1 MTITD
6 SSLIPI
12 AVVGM
17 SCRLPGE
24 VRTLDDFW
32 TLISRG
38 RDAWGPIPSDRMSS
52 ASYYHPDPQR
62 KGCFNPKGGYFLQE
76 DFSQFDAPFF
86 HITQQEAIAMD
97 PQQRLLLECAYEAL
111 ENAGFPQQAIA
122 GSRMGVFTS
131 LCSSDYRRGAFR
143 DLDSVPIFD
152 ATGNQESIQAGRLSH
167 FFNLRGP
174 CMAID
179 TACSSSLYA
188 LHLAVQSIRSGDADS
203 ALVGGARLRLQPD
216 EMVSMSMMGLYNE
229 QGKTFAFDDRAVS
242 GFACG
247 EGVGCLV
254 LKPLD
259 QALKDNDPIYS
270 VIRNTGANHD
280 GQTVGLTNPNGEAQE
295 QLMREVYARAN
306 ISPTETGFVE
316 AHGTGTKVGDPIE
329 VGAIHRV
336 FGDGRTKRTPLYLG
350 SVKSNFGHLEYA
362 SGIVSVMKA
371 SLMLHR
377 GFILPNANF
386 KRANPA
392 IPLDQW
398 NIKVPTSLRPW
409 PQGKKYISINNF
421 SFGGSNC
428 HVVLERPP
436 RSRGQA
442 PISPHDAPRL
452 FVLSGY
458 DDEAAKRIARNLVF
472 YLEQHPGVFERRLVH
487 DIAYTL
493 GERRSHFPWRVAVTA
508 SSTAE
513 LVETLNGPA
522 SVPQRI
528 KLAASSS
535 PAIAFAYTG
544 QGAQWPRMGV
554 ELTDTHPAFA
564 ATMEE
569 SARALEDLG
578 AEFSLFEELKREAAE
593 SRVSQPQIS
602 QVVCTA
608 VQLAL
613 TDLLASWGIQPNMV
627 VGHSSGEIGAAYAA
641 GAISVSEAIALA
653 YHRGRLA
660 AQVRVRFPDL
670 NGCMMAVGESADE
683 VRKTIKQLQLGED
696 ITVACENSPR
706 STTASGDATAMDL
719 LAKDLQARQIF
730 HRKLHVDVAYHS
742 PHMQLIA
749 DDYTSAIQQ
758 VAPSTKKEN
767 VQFYSSLLGKKIE
780 QPGALGASYWVD
792 NLTHPVLF
800 STALGQLCADSRPDF
815 IIEIGPHAALQ
826 GPIKQILQGI
836 QNMHTQYFAS
846 LVRNE
851 HATKAALQLAGRL
864 FLAGQQLDFRA
875 VNQTHQDQSVP
886 TVLPSL
892 TPYPWSHRSYWR
904 ESRIAVNHRLPR
916 FPRHDLLGR
925 LEASAREDEQPVWRN
940 SFSLDSLPWLRG
952 HRMQS
957 MATFPMAGYVSMA
970 VEAASQRAQLRGILP
985 SQIAGY
991 RLRELH
997 ASSAFTLEENI
1008 EYETLLSL
1016 SSFTEGTRSYS
1027 SEWDEFRIASW
1038 VAGRGWREHC
1048 RGLIGIRRQELS
1060 TSNPVSQRRPF
1071 HASLKRREKA
1081 RQGDHQPLLLET
1093 FYTELER
1100 RGAGYSDA
1108 FTLSPESG
1116 VTVEGAGVETGRCAR
1131 AKLTVPNTA
1140 QIMPSGHETP
1150 LIVSPAFL
1158 DLSFQLSF
1166 VVLGAGYG
1174 ALPCLFMPSFIREI
1188 NITANF
1194 PSQPGETVEAL
1205 VNGLPADTS
1214 RPRAVDHSI
1223 DVWSPSASTEQPVLT
1238 IHGLRLTPVNSD
1250 TLIDSS
1256 PYPWCYTVQW
1266 EPLSSA
1272 GAANGIAQSASK
1284 SNGHGETNG
1293 NDIVHTNGNGIVHA
1307 NGNGIVHANGNG
1319 IVHANGSH
1327 DSSNGSRHMSPEDET
1342 TIIII
1347 TEKQI
1352 YDPLI
1357 ASLLK
1362 AIEVFAGCRATV
1374 VPLSRVP
1381 ISPKCLYICLA
1392 ELDAPMLQSLTSETF
1407 KLVQELLVTCSYCL
1421 WVTSGAYMAVDH
1433 PELNIIQGL
1442 LRSVRSET
1450 GNTAVTL
1457 DLDPSSRQDVAGRAH
1472 LILDAF
1478 RASTKF
1484 GQAATSDD
1492 EARMSDYEFT
1502 EAGGRLM
1509 VPRIVEHS
1517 GLNKALFQETHPSLP
1532 YAQDF
1537 EQGGRRLKI
1546 AVGTLG
1552 ALDSLYWTDDLVQP
1566 LGPGEI
1572 EIKVACTGANFKD
1585 VVITMGQVA
1594 SPYLGIECS
1603 GTVARVG
1610 DKVDSLKPGDRVCAM
1625 SHGAYSTYARCPA
1638 TSAAV
1643 IPDSMNF
1650 ETAASL
1656 PVTYSTAQ
1664 YGLVEL
1670 AKIEAG
1676 ESILIHAA
1684 AGGVGQ
1690 AAIQL
1695 AQLIGAE
1702 IYATVGSE
1710 EKKQMLIDR
1719 YCIPESHIFY
1729 SRDTEFGPCVREATG
1744 GRGVDV
1750 ILNSLAGDFLRE
1762 TWDCLAPFG
1771 RFIEIGKRDIT
1782 SNTRLEMAKFEYN
1795 CTFSSLDLTLVAD
1808 QRGKVLNRVLTS
1820 VMRMFAQGRLTPVY
1834 PVTTVGIAEVESVL
1848 RRLQSGKTTGKVVV
1862 DHRINGKVKA
1872 THPLPPT
1879 DLLAS
1884 DATYIIVGGTGGIG
1898 QSITRRMVQRGAR
1911 HIVLLSRSGIVTDAV
1926 QKVISEGQ
1934 TLNASIHVR
1943 ICDVS
1948 EVSQIKALI
1957 SELQAEL
1964 PPVRGVIHAAMV
1976 LKDVFM
1982 EQMTFSDWEAV
1993 LRPKVAAAWNLHY
2006 ALLQQPLDFFIMLS
2020 SVSGIIG
2027 NRGQAAYAAGN
2038 CFLDALARYRRQKGL
2053 SAVSLD
2059 LAAVGDVGVLSDDA
2073 ERKAQVMKNLASG
2086 NAMQEAEVLALIEF
2100 AMQGQELP
2108 EQCITGVHWPSSSA
2122 TPYYAADARFTHLV
2136 EAVKQE
2142 EGGAD
2147 TTAHGGLTKSLS
2159 ITQQVRRA
2167 TSLQEALDV
2176 TALGLREKLGDIL
2189 MLPREVVEAHAQTTP
2204 IATFGLDSLNAIELR
2219 NWIGKELKG
2228 HLQVL
2233 ELLSAGSLGDL
2244 ALLVLKKSGLEGAW
2258 KGEISS

>member
-1 MTITD
+1 MTITN
-6 SSLIPI
+6 SSQAPI
-12 AVVGM
+12 AIVGM
-17 SCRLPGE
+17 SCRLPGQ

-52 ASYYHPDPQR
+52 AAYYHPDPQR
-62 KGCFNPKGGYFLQE
+62 KGCFNPKGGYYLQE

-111 ENAGFPQQAIA
+111 ENAGFPQQATA

-259 QALKDNDPIYS
+259 QALEDNDPIYS

-280 GQTVGLTNPNGEAQE
+280 GRTVGMTNPNGDAQE
-295 QLMREVYARAN
+295 ELMREVYARADL
-306 ISPTETGFVE
+306 SPIDTGFVE

-336 FGDGRTKRTPLYLG
+336 FGDGRTKRAPLYLG
-350 SVKSNFGHLEYA
+350 SVKSNFGHLECA
-362 SGIVSVMKA
+362 SGIASVIKA

-377 GFILPNANF
+377 GFVLPNANF
-386 KRANPA
+386 ERANPA

-398 NIKVPTSLRPW
+398 NIKVPTNLRPW

-436 RSRGQA
+436 RSRGQ
-442 PISPHDAPRL
+442 PPNPQHDAPQL

-458 DDEAAKRIARNLVF
+458 DDEAAKRIARNLTF

-522 SVPQRI
+522 SVPQRAR
-528 KLAASSS
+528 LEAGSA
-535 PAIAFAYTG
+535 PVIAFAYTG
-544 QGAQWPRMGV
+544 QGAQWPRMGL
-554 ELTDTHPAFA
+554 ELSGTHPIFA

-569 SARALEDLG
+569 AARALEDLR
-578 AEFSLFEELKREAAE
+578 ADFSLFEELKREAAD

-613 TDLLASWGIQPNMV
+613 TDLLASWGVQPQMV
-627 VGHSSGEIGAAYAA
+627 VGHSSGEIGAAYAV

-660 AQVRVRFPDL
+660 AQVRIRFPTL

-719 LAKDLQARQIF
+719 LAKELEARQIF
-730 HRKLHVDVAYHS
+730 HRKLMVDVAYHS

-749 DDYTSAIQQ
+749 DEYTSAIQQ
-758 VAPSTKKEN
+758 VAPSTKREN
-767 VQFYSSLLGKKIE
+767 VQYYSSLLGEKIE

-792 NLTHPVLF
+792 NLTHPVRF
-800 STALGQLCADSRPDF
+800 STALGQLCAESRPDI
-815 IIEIGPHAALQ
+815 IIEIGPHSALQ

-836 QNMHTQYFAS
+836 QNTHTQYFAS
-846 LVRNE
+846 LVRKE

-864 FLAGQQLDFRA
+864 FMAGQQLAFRE
-875 VNQTHQDQSVP
+875 VNQTHLDQSVP

-892 TPYPWSHRSYWR
+892 TPYPWSHRSYWH

-925 LEASAREDEQPVWRN
+925 LEASTREDEQPVWRN
-940 SFSLDSLPWLRG
+940 SVSLDSVPWLRG

-957 MATFPMAGYVSMA
+957 MTTFPMAGYISMA
-970 VEAASQRAQLRGILP
+970 VEAASQRAQLRGLSP

-991 RLRELH
+991 RLREFH
-997 ASSAFTLEENI
+997 ASSAFTLEENV
-1008 EYETLLSL
+1008 EYETWLSL

-1038 VAGRGWREHC
+1038 AAGRGWREHC
-1048 RGLIGIRRQELS
+1048 RGLVGIRRQESS
-1060 TSNPVSQRRPF
+1060 TTNPVSQRQPF
-1071 HASLKRREKA
+1071 HASLERREEAK
-1081 RQGDHQPLLLET
+1081 QGDHRPVSLKT
-1093 FYTELER
+1093 FYSDLEG

-1108 FTLSPESG
+1108 FTLDSDSG
-1116 VTVEGAGVETGRCAR
+1116 VTVGRAGVGNSWYAR
-1131 AKLTVPNTA
+1131 GKVTVPNTA
-1140 QIMPSGHETP
+1140 QSMPSGHETP
-1150 LIVSPAFL
+1150 FIVSPAFL
-1158 DLSFQLSF
+1158 DLFFQLSF
-1166 VVLGAGYG
+1166 PVLRADS
-1174 ALPCLFMPSFIREI
+1174 ANIPCLFMPTSIREI
-1188 NITANF
+1188 NIAANF
-1194 PSQPGETVEAL
+1194 PSQPGETAEAL
-1205 VNGLPADTS
+1205 VNGLPADSS
-1214 RPRAVDHSI
+1214 RPRPLDYTLDA
-1223 DVWSPSASTEQPVLT
+1223 WSPSASTEQPVLT
-1238 IHGLRLTPVNSD
+1238 IQGFRMTPVNSD
-1250 TLIDSS
+1250 MLIDTT

-1266 EPLSSA
+1266 EPLPSA
-1272 GAANGIAQSASK
+1272 GEANGTAQSVPE
-1284 SNGHGETNG
+1284 SNGHGE
-1293 NDIVHTNGNGIVHA
+1293 TNGNGIVHA
-1307 NGNGIVHANGNG
+1307 NGNGVVHTNGNDV
-1319 IVHANGSH
+1319 VHGNGNH
-1327 DSSNGSRHMSPEDET
+1327 NASNGSCHVSSEDEST
-1342 TIIII
+1342 VIII
-1347 TEKQI
+1347 TERPSS
-1352 YDPLI
+1352 DPLI
-1357 ASLLK
+1357 ATLLT
-1362 AIEVFAGCRATV
+1362 AIDAFTGYRTTV
-1374 VPLSRVP
+1374 APLSRVQ
-1381 ISPKCLYICLA
+1381 ISSKDRYICLA
-1392 ELDAPMLQSLTSETF
+1392 ELDTPLLQSLTPESF
-1407 KLVQELLVTCSYCL
+1407 KHVQELLVTCSYCL

-1433 PELNIIQGL
+1433 PELNIVQGL

-1450 GNTAVTL
+1450 GNSAVSL
-1457 DLDPSSRQDVAGRAH
+1457 DLDPSSRQDIAGRAH

-1478 RASTKF
+1478 KASTNAV
-1484 GQAATSDD
+1484 QTAADD
-1492 EARMSDYEFT
+1492 EEEAPLSDYEFT
-1502 EAGGRLM
+1502 EVGGRLM
-1509 VPRIVEHS
+1509 VPRLVEHS
-1517 GLNKALFQETHPSLP
+1517 ELNNTVFQETHPSLP
-1532 YAQDF
+1532 YIQDF
-1537 EQGGRRLKI
+1537 EQGTDRRLKI

-1552 ALDSLYWTDDLVQP
+1552 ALDSLYWTDDPAQP
-1566 LGPGEI
+1566 LGADEI

-1585 VVITMGQVA
+1585 VVIAMGQVA

-1610 DKVDSLKPGDRVCAM
+1610 AKVSSLKPGDRVCAM

-1643 IPDSMNF
+1643 IPDSMDF
-1650 ETAASL
+1650 ETAASI
-1656 PVTYSTAQ
+1656 PVTYSTAY

-1670 AKIEAG
+1670 AHMEDG
-1676 ESILIHAA
+1676 ESVLIHAA

-1695 AQLIGAE
+1695 AQLMGAE

-1719 YCIPESHIFY
+1719 YCIPASRIFY
-1729 SRDTEFGPCVREATG
+1729 SRNTEFGPCVREATG

-1750 ILNSLAGDFLRE
+1750 VLNSLAGDFLRE

-1782 SNTRLEMAKFEYN
+1782 SNTRLEMGKFEYN

-1808 QRGKVLNRVLTS
+1808 QKGKVLNRVFTA

-1848 RRLQSGKTTGKVVV
+1848 RKLQSGKTTGKVVV
-1862 DHRINGKVKA
+1862 DHRINGKIKA
-1872 THPLPPT
+1872 THPLPSS
-1879 DLLAS
+1879 DLLS
-1884 DATYIIVGGTGGIG
+1884 PDATYIVVGGTGGIG

-1911 HIVLLSRSGIVTDAV
+1911 HIVLLSRSGAVTEAAQKIISDGQAV
-1926 QKVISEGQ
+1926 D
-1934 TLNASIHVR
+1934 ASIQ
-1943 ICDVS
+1943 IKKCDVS
-1948 EVSQIKALI
+1948 EVSQVKSLI
-1957 SELQAEL
+1957 AELQKEL

-1976 LKDVFM
+1976 LKDVFL
-1982 EQMTFSDWEAV
+1982 EQMTFPDWEAV

-2006 ALLQQPLDFFIMLS
+2006 ALLHQPLDFFVMLS
-2020 SVSGIIG
+2020 SVSGIVG
-2027 NRGQAAYAAGN
+2027 SRGQAAYAAGN

-2053 SAVSLD
+2053 SAVSID
-2059 LAAVGDVGVLSDDA
+2059 LTAVGDIGVFSEAADKKKA
-2073 ERKAQVMKNLASG
+2073 EVLRNLAMS
-2086 NAMQEAEVLALIEF
+2086 NTMREVEVLALIEL
-2100 AMQGQELP
+2100 AMKGQQVP
-2108 EQCITGVHWPSSSA
+2108 EQCITGVHWPSSAA
-2122 TPYYAADARFTHLV
+2122 TPYYASDARFTHLV
-2136 EAVKQE
+2136 ETAKQE
-2142 EGGAD
+2142 EGAD
-2147 TTAHGGLTKSLS
+2147 ATAHAGATKSLS

-2167 TSLQEALDV
+2167 ANLQEALDV
-2176 TALGLREKLGDIL
+2176 TAVGLRDKLGDIL
-2189 MLPREVVEAHAQTTP
+2189 MLPREVVEAHTQSTP
-2204 IATFGLDSLNAIELR
+2204 IASFGLDSLNAIELR

-2233 ELLSAGSLGDL
+2233 ELLSAGTLGSL
-2244 ALLVLKKSGLEGAW
+2244 ALVVLKKSSLEGAW
-2258 KGEISS
+2258 KGEIPN

>member
-6 SSLIPI
+6 SSLTPI

-76 DFSQFDAPFF
+76 DVSQFDAPFF

-216 EMVSMSMMGLYNE
+216 EMVSMSMTGLYNE

-306 ISPTETGFVE
+306 ISPTDTGFVE

-350 SVKSNFGHLEYA
+350 SVKSNFGHLESA

-442 PISPHDAPRL
+442 PTSPHDAPRL

-458 DDEAAKRIARNLVF
+458 DDEAAKSIARNLVF
-472 YLEQHPGVFERRLVH
+472 YMEQHPGVFERRLVH

-522 SVPQRI
+522 SVPRRV
-528 KLAASSS
+528 KLGTIAS

-554 ELTDTHPAFA
+554 ELTDTHPVFA

-569 SARALEDLG
+569 AGRALEDLG
-578 AEFSLFEELKREAAE
+578 AEFSLFEELNREAAE

-613 TDLLASWGIQPNMV
+613 TNLLASWGIQPNMV

-660 AQVRVRFPDL
+660 AQVRVQFPDL
-670 NGCMMAVGESADE
+670 NGCMMAVGESAVE
-683 VRKTIKQLQLGED
+683 VRKTIKQLKLGED

-719 LAKDLQARQIF
+719 LAKELQARQIF

-758 VAPSTKKEN
+758 VVPSTKKEN
-767 VQFYSSLLGKKIE
+767 VQFYSSLLGEKVE
-780 QPGALGASYWVD
+780 HPRTLGASYWVD
-792 NLTHPVLF
+792 NLTHPVQF
-800 STALGQLCADSRPDF
+800 STALSQLCAESRPDI

-826 GPIKQILQGI
+826 GPIKQILQGT

-864 FLAGQQLDFRA
+864 FLAGQQLDFRS
-875 VNQTHQDQSVP
+875 VNQTHQDHSVP

-904 ESRIAVNHRLPR
+904 ESRITYNHRLPR
-916 FPRHDLLGR
+916 FPRHDLLGK
-925 LEASAREDEQPVWRN
+925 LEESACEDEQPVWRN
-940 SFSLDSLPWLRG
+940 VFTLDNIPWLRG

-957 MATFPMAGYVSMA
+957 MTTFPMAGYVSMA
-970 VEAASQRAQLRGILP
+970 IEAAGQRAQLRGISL

-991 RLRELH
+991 RLREFH
-997 ASSAFTLEENI
+997 ASSAFILEENV
-1008 EYETLLSL
+1008 EYETWLSL
-1016 SSFTEGTRSYS
+1016 SAFTEGTRSYS
-1027 SEWDEFRIASW
+1027 SEWDEFRIVSWAAS
-1038 VAGRGWREHC
+1038 RGWREHC
-1048 RGLIGIRRQELS
+1048 RGLVGIRRQESS
-1060 TSNPVSQRRPF
+1060 TSNPVSERRPF
-1071 HASLKRREKA
+1071 HASLKRREEA
-1081 RQGDHQPLLLET
+1081 NQGEHLPVSPEA
-1093 FYTELER
+1093 FYTDLR
-1100 RGAGYSDA
+1100 NCGAGYSDA
-1108 FTLSPESG
+1108 FTFGSDSG
-1116 VTVEGAGVETGRCAR
+1116 LTVGGADTGSSRYARGRVTVPATA
-1131 AKLTVPNTA
+1131 LT
-1140 QIMPSGHETP
+1140 MPSGHESP
-1150 LIVSPAFL
+1150 LTVSPAFL
-1158 DLSFQLSF
+1158 DLCVQLSF
-1166 VVLGAGYG
+1166 LVLGAGHDSI
-1174 ALPCLFMPSFIREI
+1174 PCLFMPTYIREI
-1188 NITANF
+1188 NIAANF
-1194 PSQPGETVEAL
+1194 PSQPGATVDTL
-1205 VNGLPADTS
+1205 VNGVSADTS
-1214 RPRAVDHSI
+1214 CPRAVDFTI
-1223 DVWSPSASTEQPVLT
+1223 DAWSPTSAEQPVLT
-1238 IHGLRLTPVNSD
+1238 LLGFRMVPVNSD
-1250 TLIDSS
+1250 MLVESR
-1256 PYPWCYTVQW
+1256 PHPWCYTVQW
-1266 EPLSSA
+1266 EPVSFPFE
-1272 GAANGIAQSASK
+1272 ANGTAPITLESNGNGQANGHGHGEMNGNGVTHANGCHST
-1284 SNGHGETNG
+1284 SNGHKQ
-1293 NDIVHTNGNGIVHA
+1293 V
-1307 NGNGIVHANGNG
+1307 
-1319 IVHANGSH
+1319 
-1327 DSSNGSRHMSPEDET
+1327 SSSDDET
-1342 TIIII
+1342 TIVIVS
-1347 TEKQI
+1347 ERNSS
-1352 YDPLI
+1352 DPLI

-1362 AIEVFAGCRATV
+1362 AIETSTVYTAAV
-1374 VPLSRVP
+1374 VPLSRAP
-1381 ISPKCLYICLA
+1381 ISSKYRYICLA
-1392 ELDAPMLQSLTSETF
+1392 ELDAPLLQSLTSESF
-1407 KLVQELLVTCSYCL
+1407 KLVQELLITCSYCL
-1421 WVTSGAYMAVDH
+1421 WVTSGGYLAVDQ
-1433 PELNIIQGL
+1433 PELNLSQGL

-1450 GNTAVTL
+1450 GNAAFSL
-1457 DLDPSSRQDVAGRAH
+1457 DLDPSSRQDIAGRAH
-1472 LILDAF
+1472 LIMDAF
-1478 RASTKF
+1478 KASTSIGHK
-1484 GQAATSDD
+1484 AASDED
-1492 EARMSDYEFT
+1492 QTLLTDYEFT
-1502 EAGGRLM
+1502 EVGGRLM
-1509 VPRIVEHS
+1509 VPRLTEQAE
-1517 GLNKALFQETHPSLP
+1517 LNNALFQRTHPSFP
-1532 YAQDF
+1532 YTQEFD
-1537 EQGGRRLKI
+1537 QGTDRRLKI

-1552 ALDSLYWTDDLVQP
+1552 ALDSLYWTDDPAQP
-1566 LGPGEI
+1566 LGADEI

-1585 VVITMGQVA
+1585 VVIAMGQVA

-1603 GTVARVG
+1603 GTVDRVG
-1610 DKVDSLKPGDRVCAM
+1610 ANVSSLKPGDRVCAM

-1638 TSAAV
+1638 TSAAL
-1643 IPDSMNF
+1643 IPDSMDF
-1650 ETAASL
+1650 ETAASV
-1656 PVTYSTAQ
+1656 PVTYSTAY
-1664 YGLVEL
+1664 YGLMEL
-1670 AKIEAG
+1670 AKMEVG

-1695 AQLIGAE
+1695 AQLTGAE

-1710 EKKQMLIDR
+1710 EKKQMLINR
-1719 YCIPESHIFY
+1719 YCIPASHIFY
-1729 SRDTEFGPCVREATG
+1729 SRNTEFGPCIREATN

-1750 ILNSLAGDFLRE
+1750 VLNSLAGDFLRE

-1782 SNTRLEMAKFEYN
+1782 SNTRLEMGKFEYN
-1795 CTFSSLDLTLVAD
+1795 CTFSSLDLTLVAE

-1820 VMRMFAQGRLTPVY
+1820 IMKMFAQGRLTPVY
-1834 PVTTVGIAEVESVL
+1834 PVTTVGIGEVESVL
-1848 RRLQSGKTTGKVVV
+1848 RKLQSGKTTGKVVV

-1872 THPLPPT
+1872 THPLPSSN
-1879 DLLAS
+1879 LLS
-1884 DATYIIVGGTGGIG
+1884 SNATYIIVGGTGGVG
-1898 QSITRRMVQRGAR
+1898 QSITRRIVQRGAR
-1911 HIVLLSRSGIVTDAV
+1911 HIVLLSRSGAATEAT
-1926 QKVISEGQ
+1926 QKVISECHDLG
-1934 TLNASIHVR
+1934 ASIYIR
-1943 ICDVS
+1943 KCDVS
-1948 EVSQIKALI
+1948 EVSHVKEMVT
-1957 SELQAEL
+1957 ELQKEL
-1964 PPVRGVIHAAMV
+1964 PPVKGVIHAAMV
-1976 LKDVFM
+1976 LKDVLF
-1982 EQMTFSDWEAV
+1982 EQMTFSDWDAV
-1993 LRPKVAAAWNLHY
+1993 LRPKVAAAWNLHNVF
-2006 ALLQQPLDFFIMLS
+2006 LHQPLDFFVMLS
-2020 SVSGIIG
+2020 SVAGIVG

-2053 SAVSLD
+2053 SAVSID

-2086 NAMQEAEVLALIEF
+2086 NTMQEVEVLALVEM
-2100 AMQGQELP
+2100 AMQGRLTSLNAD
-2108 EQCITGVHWPSSSA
+2108 QCITGVHWAPPSP
-2122 TPYYAADARFTHLV
+2122 TPYYASDARFTQLV
-2136 EAVKQE
+2136 EAARQS
-2142 EGGAD
+2142 EGTD
-2147 TTAHGGLTKSLS
+2147 TANASSTRSLS
-2159 ITQQVRRA
+2159 ITQQLRRA
-2167 TSLQEALDV
+2167 ANLQEALDIAAV
-2176 TALGLREKLGDIL
+2176 SLRDKLGEIL
-2189 MLPREVVEAHAQTTP
+2189 MLPREVVEAHTQSTP

-2228 HLQVL
+2228 HLQIL
-2233 ELLSAGSLGDL
+2233 ELLSAATLGDL
-2244 ALLVLKKSGLEGAW
+2244 ALSVLKKSTLEGAW
-2258 KGEISS
+2258 KVEVSN